1 MVGATIVIES
11 IVRRVNGWF
20 PDNLSPTWPI
30 ALARML
36 LGLLWL
42 GTLRWKLPPDF
53 DGGSQR
59 GLREWLDLEVEHA
72 AFSFY
77 GVFIESVVIP
87 NFTLFAWVVFISEL
101 LVGLGLLFG
110 IATRAAALFGL
121 LLSLN
126 LLVGLLEVPGEWP
139 WSYILMAMWHGTIL
153 VSSAGTL
160 WTLPNLVRT
169 TSGRRTSRPT
179 SIEENDYASN

>member
-1 MVGATIVIES
+1 MIDSAVGWL
-11 IVRRVNGWF
+11 NGRF
-20 PDNLSPTWPI
+20 PKHFSPTWPLS
-30 ALARML
+30 LARML

-42 GTLRWKLPPDF
+42 GTLRWKLPPNF

-77 GVFIESVVIP
+77 GVFIESIVIP
-87 NFTLFAWVVFISEL
+87 NFTLFAWVLFISEL

-110 IATRAAALFGL
+110 IATRAAALIGL
-121 LLSLN
+121 LMSLN

-153 VSSAGTL
+153 VSGAGSLWAIRADNSFQRSSHESAVDT
-160 WTLPNLVRT
+160 
-169 TSGRRTSRPT
+169 
-179 SIEENDYASN
+179 

>member
-1 MVGATIVIES
+1 VINS
-11 IVRRVNGWF
+11 LVQRVNALF
-20 PDNLSPTWPI
+20 PDHRSPTWPL

-87 NFTLFAWVVFISEL
+87 NFTLFAWVLVITEL
-101 LVGLGLLFG
+101 LVGLGLLLG
-110 IATRAAALFGL
+110 IATRSAALVGL
-121 LLSLN
+121 ILSLN

-139 WSYILMAMWHGTIL
+139 WSYVLMAMWHGTIL
-153 VSSAGTL
+153 VSGAGSLWAISARKSPDRSSMEMTE
-160 WTLPNLVRT
+160 T
-169 TSGRRTSRPT
+169 
-179 SIEENDYASN
+179 